1 MSDAPQ
7 FIYMATIGHKS
18 GKPHLIE
25 IWYVEREGRYY
36 LMSEMREK
44 AAWVQN
50 VMHNPNIAA
59 YLAGG
64 QNTHFRGTARIVDA
78 TAEPEKHAAVVA
90 LMVAKYEWGD
100 GVMVE
105 LIPDE

>member
-7 FIYMATIGHKS
+7 FIYVATIGHKS

-25 IWYVEREGRYY
+25 IWFVERDGRYY
-36 LMSEMREK
+36 IVSEVREK

-50 VMHNPNIAA
+50 VMHDPNVAC

-64 QNTHFRGTARIVDA
+64 QNTHFRGTARIVDSA
-78 TAEPEKHAAVVA
+78 AEPETHAAVVA
-90 LMVAKYEWGD
+90 LMVSKYDWGD
-100 GVMVE
+100 GLIVE
-105 LIPDE
+105 LKPE